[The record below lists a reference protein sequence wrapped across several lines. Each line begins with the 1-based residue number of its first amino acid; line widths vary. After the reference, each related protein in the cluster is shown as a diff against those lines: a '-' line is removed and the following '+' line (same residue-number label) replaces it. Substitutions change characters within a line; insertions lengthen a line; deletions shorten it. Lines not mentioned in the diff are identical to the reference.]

1 MMQRHALIIDD
12 NVINVKVLTQLL
24 AKCGIS
30 STSITDPRKLD
41 TTAFAPGSIDV
52 VFLDLE
58 MPNISGYELLDQLR
72 AAFGTTPIVACTV
85 HVSEVN
91 VARQLGFDGFL
102 GKPLDLD
109 RFPDQVTN
117 IINGQPVWER
127 M

>member
-1 MMQRHALIIDD
+1 MQRHALVIDD

-30 STSITDPRKLD
+30 SSAITDPRKLD
-41 TTAFAPGSIDV
+41 TTAFAPGSVDV

-85 HVSEVN
+85 HISEVN

-117 IINGQPVWER
+117 IINGLPVWER

>member
-1 MMQRHALIIDD
+1 
-12 NVINVKVLTQLL
+12 
-24 AKCGIS
+24 
-30 STSITDPRKLD
+30 
-41 TTAFAPGSIDV
+41 
-52 VFLDLE
+52 

-72 AAFGTTPIVACTV
+72 AAFGTTPIVACTM

-109 RFPDQVTN
+109 RFPDQVTI
-117 IINGQPVWER
+117 IINGQPLWER